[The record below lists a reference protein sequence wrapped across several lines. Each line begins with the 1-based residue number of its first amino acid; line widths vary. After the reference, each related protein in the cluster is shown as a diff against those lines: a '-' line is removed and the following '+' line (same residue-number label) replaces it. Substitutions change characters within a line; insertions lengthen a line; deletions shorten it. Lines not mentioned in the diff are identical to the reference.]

1 MLWLTIWH
9 SQIVDTHADH
19 SGAPA
24 TNPQLTGKNTTTSDG
39 SMSQE
44 EKVVKLPANKAA
56 VAVEIKASDEGQQTY
71 SHRRIDHQILSGR
84 DATE

>member
-1 MLWLTIWH
+1 
-9 SQIVDTHADH
+9 
-19 SGAPA
+19 
-24 TNPQLTGKNTTTSDG
+24 
-39 SMSQE
+39 MSQE